1 MPVNGSA
8 LYLWKTFRFPNGL
21 KVSSQEDFENRILS
35 RAEQAGIRCF
45 ISHEQMSM
53 DSFTYFI
60 GLNVTDCILISEF
73 PSGNKKRGL
82 IGSFF
87 NRIVEGN
94 NGDFVITF
102 SDEGNY
108 RFMNVS
114 RSTSHG
120 SLLDL
125 CEGASSET
133 EPVCSNWTTV
143 MEDILE
149 DVVRSCQ

>member
-8 LYLWKTFRFPNGL
+8 LYLWKTFRFP
-21 KVSSQEDFENRILS
+21 
-35 RAEQAGIRCF
+35 
-45 ISHEQMSM
+45 
-53 DSFTYFI
+53 
-60 GLNVTDCILISEF
+60 
-73 PSGNKKRGL
+73 NKKRGL

-133 EPVCSNWTTV
+133 EPVRSNWTTV